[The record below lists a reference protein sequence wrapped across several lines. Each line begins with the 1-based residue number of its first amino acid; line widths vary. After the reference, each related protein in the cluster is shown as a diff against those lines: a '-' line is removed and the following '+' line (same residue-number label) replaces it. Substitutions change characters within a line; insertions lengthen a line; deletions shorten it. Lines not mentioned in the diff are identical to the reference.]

1 MKKIRRYPLQI
12 NVVYHADITP
22 LQKISVGDWID
33 LRSSETIDL
42 KAGESYKIPLGVSMD
57 LPRGYEALVLPRSS
71 MFKNYGLLP
80 ATSGL
85 IDNTYKKQ
93 WFYVVYATRDTHIEK
108 DERICQFRIQ
118 KNMPKVEFNTVDSIE
133 DNGRGGHG
141 STGTA
146 TFKSSEEF

>member
-1 MKKIRRYPLQI
+1 MRRIKRQPLQI
-12 NVVYHADITP
+12 DVMYHADITP
-22 LQKISVGDWID
+22 LEKIAVGDWID
-33 LRSSETIDL
+33 LRAAESFDI
-42 KAGESYKIPLGVSMD
+42 KAGESCKIPLGVSMD
-57 LPRGYEALVLPRSS
+57 LPKGFEAVVLPRSS

-108 DERICQFRIQ
+108 DERICQFRLQ
-118 KNMPKVEFNTVDSIE
+118 RNMPKVELNTVDFIE

-141 STGTA
+141 STGTDSFEMTDKA
-146 TFKSSEEF
+146 